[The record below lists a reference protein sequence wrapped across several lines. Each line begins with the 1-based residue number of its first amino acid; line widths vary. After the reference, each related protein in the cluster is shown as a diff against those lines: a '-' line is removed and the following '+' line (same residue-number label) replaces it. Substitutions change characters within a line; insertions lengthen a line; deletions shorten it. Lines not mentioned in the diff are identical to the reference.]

1 MSLAITW
8 SPNAEEDY
16 AELLAYLDE
25 EYGYELALKFMD
37 KLDSTISNIQRFP
50 KMYPQAKRK
59 RYRKAVLSKQTS
71 LIYSVHDKEIH
82 LVRFESNFMES

>member
-1 MSLAITW
+1 MSLPITW

-16 AELLAYLDE
+16 AELLAYLDS
-25 EYGYELALKFMD
+25 EYGYELALSFMD
-37 KLDSTISNIQRFP
+37 KLDSVVSNIQRFP

-71 LIYSVHDKEIH
+71 LIYSVHEKEIH
-82 LVRFESNFMES
+82 LVRLESNLMNS